1 MNEKPCINEK
11 PIGEVYEVLQ
21 KIGDGHF
28 AEVNLCVCR
37 KSKKEFA
44 AKFILKQRFNSSTVG
59 KEIKGSLPADIGRE
73 AFILANLKHENIVKL
88 HEVFHCNDAVVL
100 ILDLVTGGELFAR
113 VAECERLSE
122 EEASNFVEQI
132 LLGIQ
137 HMHSLGVVHLDLKPE
152 NIMIEDLASR
162 KIKIIDFGLARV
174 LNPNETFQDMAGTPE
189 FCAPEIVN
197 FDPITFATD
206 MWAVGVITY
215 ILLTGI
221 SPFAGDSQIETFQN
235 ILDCIVDYS
244 REEIRDATDL
254 AKDFIRRLL
263 IKNPRKRATVNECL
277 QHPWIRPSDD
287 SQQNCR
293 RGSVIRKANLDGLRH
308 FIAVPSANEANSVSP
323 PLTPVK
329 MSTEMELIQ
338 DNLIPPLKPDD
349 ISEDTPS
356 SLSEN
361 QPSKPDAE
369 KGEKSRVLSR
379 KHGTHGKS
387 KCSPEKKDMV
397 SLENSSPLNRTRETQ
412 EVHVKMSE
420 TDHLNL
426 ESREKTSLVQSNT
439 TTLPDVTTSALTEGK
454 VIQSSPRVSGGW
466 RASLSH
472 GLIGRLGAA
481 FVAAATGHNV
491 APQASAPQPNGLQ
504 QTNDA
509 RQAAGY
515 RHEPI
520 REPIKPVCMTGS
532 QSYPDSSEVHRKL
545 KLNDMSESQDSS
557 YSGIIYST
565 SSVSSH
571 TQAPYH
577 TFSSTTNEPKKTI
590 RHSLQIGNV
599 SRAVQEFESPI
610 STDSDEPQSH
620 DGRTGRAHSAFAPFN
635 ESERKTWDL
644 QKPNRVSTPNRYQP
658 GEPRRQQVGRL
669 QELFES
675 GAASQSRRLFVQRT
689 DQHHSPNPKPAVLLS
704 KRN

>member
-59 KEIKGSLPADIGRE
+59 KEIKGYLPADIGRE

-88 HEVFHCNDAVVL
+88 HEVFHCEDAVVL

-263 IKNPRKRATVNECL
+263 IKNPRKRATVSECL

-293 RGSVIRKANLDGLRH
+293 RGSVIKKANLDGLRH

-329 MSTEMELIQ
+329 ISTEMELIQ

-349 ISEDTPS
+349 ISEETPS
-356 SLSEN
+356 SPSEN
-361 QPSKPDAE
+361 QSRKPDTE
-369 KGEKSRVLSR
+369 KGDKTRVLSQ
-379 KHGTHGKS
+379 KHETHGKS
-387 KCSPEKKDMV
+387 KCSPENKDMV
-397 SLENSSPLNRTRETQ
+397 SLENSLPLNRTRETQ
-412 EVHVKMSE
+412 EVRVKMSE

-439 TTLPDVTTSALTEGK
+439 STQPDVTTSTLTEGK
-454 VIQSSPRVSGGW
+454 VIQSPPRVSGGW

-491 APQASAPQPNGLQ
+491 VPQASAQHPNGTQ

-515 RHEPI
+515 RREPI

-532 QSYPDSSEVHRKL
+532 QSYPDPSEVHQKL
-545 KLNDMSESQDSS
+545 KMNDMSESQDSS
-557 YSGIIYST
+557 YSGIIYPT

-571 TQAPYH
+571 TQSPFH
-577 TFSSTTNEPKKTI
+577 TVSSTTNEPNKTI
-590 RHSLQIGNV
+590 RRSLQIGSV

-620 DGRTGRAHSAFAPFN
+620 DGRTGRALSVFAPFN
-635 ESERKTWDL
+635 VSERKTWDV
-644 QKPNRVSTPNRYQP
+644 QKPNRVSIPNRYQP
-658 GEPRRQQVGRL
+658 DQPRRQHVGRL

-675 GAASQSRRLFVQRT
+675 GAVSQSRRLFVQRT
-689 DQHHSPNPKPAVLLS
+689 GQHHNPNPKPTVLLS

>member
-1 MNEKPCINEK
+1 
-11 PIGEVYEVLQ
+11 
-21 KIGDGHF
+21 
-28 AEVNLCVCR
+28 
-37 KSKKEFA
+37 
-44 AKFILKQRFNSSTVG
+44 
-59 KEIKGSLPADIGRE
+59 
-73 AFILANLKHENIVKL
+73 
-88 HEVFHCNDAVVL
+88 
-100 ILDLVTGGELFAR
+100 
-113 VAECERLSE
+113 
-122 EEASNFVEQI
+122 
-132 LLGIQ
+132 
-137 HMHSLGVVHLDLKPE
+137 
-152 NIMIEDLASR
+152 
-162 KIKIIDFGLARV
+162 
-174 LNPNETFQDMAGTPE
+174 
-189 FCAPEIVN
+189 
-197 FDPITFATD
+197 
-206 MWAVGVITY
+206 
-215 ILLTGI
+215 
-221 SPFAGDSQIETFQN
+221 
-235 ILDCIVDYS
+235 
-244 REEIRDATDL
+244 
-254 AKDFIRRLL
+254 
-263 IKNPRKRATVNECL
+263 
-277 QHPWIRPSDD
+277 
-287 SQQNCR
+287 
-293 RGSVIRKANLDGLRH
+293 
-308 FIAVPSANEANSVSP
+308 
-323 PLTPVK
+323 

>member
-520 REPIKPVCMTGS
+520 REPIKPACMTGS

-545 KLNDMSESQDSS
+545 KLNDMSKSQDSS